1 MKLKV
6 ILFGSTGM
14 IGQGVLSECLNDD
27 HVGAVLVIN
36 RQASGVTHPKLREII
51 HTNIFEL
58 AAVTKELS
66 GYNAC
71 LFCLG
76 ISSAGMKEEEYY
88 TTTYELTIHVATV
101 LLNLNKDM
109 TFCYI
114 SGAGTDSTEKGS
126 IMWARVK
133 GKTENDLL
141 KMPFKGVYMFRPGFI
156 QPMHG
161 EKSKTRL
168 YNLLMPFFKPFY
180 FILKSFDSIVTNTET
195 LGKAMI
201 RVASGGYE
209 KKILESRDINAIGK
223 QQ

>member
-27 HVGAVLVIN
+27 HVEAVLVVN
-36 RQASGVTHPKLREII
+36 RQPSGVIHPKLREII
-51 HTNIFEL
+51 HTNVFDL
-58 AAVTKELS
+58 TPVSKELS

-101 LLNLNKDM
+101 LLNLNKEM

-114 SGAGTDSTEKGS
+114 SGAGTDSTE
-126 IMWARVK
+126 RR
-133 GKTENDLL
+133 LL
-141 KMPFKGVYMFRPGFI
+141 CGPV
-156 QPMHG
+156 
-161 EKSKTRL
+161 
-168 YNLLMPFFKPFY
+168 
-180 FILKSFDSIVTNTET
+180 
-195 LGKAMI
+195 
-201 RVASGGYE
+201 
-209 KKILESRDINAIGK
+209 
-223 QQ
+223 